1 MEGGL
6 KQFLLTKLLLVRFH
20 LGRRKSVRETILYS
34 LKHGLITFFVLLFSL
49 GLFEYLQG
57 TVLGKPVRIIDTID
71 VAIAFLGF
79 ALMFAAKLL
88 GGIADKR

>member
-1 MEGGL
+1 MGET
-6 KQFLLTKLLLVRFH
+6 FL
-20 LGRRKSVRETILYS
+20 SS

-49 GLFEYLQG
+49 AFFEYLQG
-57 TVLGKPVRIIDTID
+57 AVLGKPVRIIDTID